1 MQTNHFVTAARR
13 SLLFMMGGLISLSI
27 SRLGHIVV
35 HSGNDFPALKT
46 GISVVNKVEL
56 ADVIGTG
63 ESETAKERCL
73 RYPLIPTS
81 MNRAVASILSTYAS
95 GLGTHTP

>member
-1 MQTNHFVTAARR
+1 
-13 SLLFMMGGLISLSI
+13 MMGGLISLSI